1 MEGADVVFILRGV
14 SGGPGLEGEGIFPSE
29 NYGKTRVL
37 GPGAAPPAPVCTQSG
52 EERISGKRKNLDGF
66 SA

>member
-1 MEGADVVFILRGV
+1 MLRGV